1 MSSGSGII
9 TYFALDINT
18 PKFLATKVPLFFLFF
33 INIILLSPFLYFSI
47 KLTPLSV
54 ELSSTNIISIS

>member
-9 TYFALDINT
+9 TYFALDDNT
-18 PKFLATKVPLFFLFF
+18 PKFLVTKVPLFFLFF
-33 INIILLSPFLYFSI
+33 INIILLSLFLYFSI
-47 KLTPLSV
+47 KLTPLSL